1 MLVPFAQPE
10 NGVIGVA
17 KSNYYPEV
25 TNYTENCRRLEG
37 PSLCGRIQKYHL
49 DAMVT
54 F

>member
-37 PSLCGRIQKYHL
+37 PLCEEESRNIIW
-49 DAMVT
+49 T
-54 F
+54 P